1 MRSYSLGRRFTT
13 RGSTRSGRSGLI
25 TSLHNAAPCFA
36 DLSHRT
42 ASRRKEQRGRITC
55 REPISGTLTQESRFS
70 VPDTFVRPDELD
82 EEPEPRDAAIQ
93 AEPNLLN
100 GGPAFKALDGAKT

>member
-1 MRSYSLGRRFTT
+1 MPLVQCPLLHAATGCSSNRLRSSARGRV
-13 RGSTRSGRSGLI
+13 I
-25 TSLHNAAPCFA
+25 
-36 DLSHRT
+36 
-42 ASRRKEQRGRITC
+42 RRKEQRGRITC
-55 REPISGTLTQESRFS
+55 REPISGTLTQKSRFS

>member
-1 MRSYSLGRRFTT
+1 MFIRRGGRLPRLHH
-13 RGSTRSGRSGLI
+13 RGPSEDSPRALATKPRMGRYVG
-25 TSLHNAAPCFA
+25 AWWRRPQA
-36 DLSHRT
+36 
-42 ASRRKEQRGRITC
+42 RKEHSSPTPTLPSPGGRHQTFDDW
-55 REPISGTLTQESRFS
+55 RS
-70 VPDTFVRPDELD
+70 DTFVRPDELD